1 MAQSDI
7 FQWLRRPQKLVS
19 DMEFPLR
26 LLLSMQDD
34 LLFEDLNSGIVPTTQ
49 SCRTRCQQRAIS
61 TQIDGPCMQKEPF
74 QLHFSQE
81 NLRRRDCNS
90 TAYCYILVQRV
101 PTSYPMTA
109 QQNIGALILLQY

>member
-1 MAQSDI
+1 
-7 FQWLRRPQKLVS
+7 
-19 DMEFPLR
+19 MEFPLR
-26 LLLSMQDD
+26 LSLSMQDD
-34 LLFEDLNSGIVPTTQ
+34 LLFEDLNSGIVQTTP
-49 SCRTRCQQRAIS
+49 SCSRLTRQQRAIS

-101 PTSYPMTA
+101 STSYPMTA
-109 QQNIGALILLQY
+109 QQNISALILLQY